1 MSWPV
6 LLGHYI
12 IIFGEAYAVNT
23 GALTTGDDGVLEV
36 FICEGDTLIVWRRN
50 DCLNSYQTRSAF
62 TGLALKP
69 K

>member
-36 FICEGDTLIVWRRN
+36 FISEGDTFIVWCRY
-50 DCLNSYQTRSAF
+50 DCLNSYQTRPAF
-62 TGLALKP
+62 AGLALKLN
-69 K
+69 